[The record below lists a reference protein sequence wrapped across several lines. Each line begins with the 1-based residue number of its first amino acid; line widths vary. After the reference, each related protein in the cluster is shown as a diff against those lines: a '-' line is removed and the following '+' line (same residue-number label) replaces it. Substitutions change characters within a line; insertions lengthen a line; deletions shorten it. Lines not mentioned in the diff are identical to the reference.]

1 MPGPGETPE
10 EAAAGCEHPRGVRG
24 AEEEEPR
31 GDEEALPD
39 EAAVRDG
46 IQTRCGHTLPL
57 PPASISVLQF

>member
-1 MPGPGETPE
+1 MPKLGPGEAPQ
-10 EAAAGCEHPRGVRG
+10 EAAAGGEPPRRVRG

-46 IQTRCGHTLPL
+46 LQTRCGHTLLCLFPAPL
-57 PPASISVLQF
+57 